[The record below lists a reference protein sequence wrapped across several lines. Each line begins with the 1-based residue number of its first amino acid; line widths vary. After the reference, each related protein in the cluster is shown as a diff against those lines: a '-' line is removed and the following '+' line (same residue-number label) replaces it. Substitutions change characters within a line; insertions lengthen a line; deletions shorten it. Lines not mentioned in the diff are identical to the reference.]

1 MATLTSRGL
10 TKSFGGLR
18 AVQNVTF
25 TARPGRI
32 LSIIGPNGA
41 GKTTVFNLLTGFI
54 ASDSGTVELDDRSLA
69 RMSPE
74 DRCRA
79 GLARTFQVVQPF
91 RGLTVLENVV
101 MGAMLRTSSIAE
113 AREAAAAVLDDLG
126 MSQLAGI
133 RAGSLPIGDRKRLE
147 MAKVLATRPSVLLL
161 DEVMGGLIPIEVQRM
176 IAFIH
181 GLRDRG
187 LAVVVIEHHMNA
199 VMRLSDEILVL
210 QNGEPIAQ
218 GSPTEIARDPKV
230 LSAYLG
236 PNFKADGDL

>member
-1 MATLTSRGL
+1 MATLTSSEL
-10 TKSFGGLR
+10 SKSFGGLR
-18 AVQNVTF
+18 AVQNVSF
-25 TARPGRI
+25 AARSGRI

-54 ASDSGTVELDDRSLA
+54 PADSGSVLLDDRPLA
-69 RMSPE
+69 GMSPE

-101 MGAMLRTSSIAE
+101 MGAMLRTASIAE
-113 AREAAAAVLDDLG
+113 AREAAAAILDDLG
-126 MSQLAGI
+126 MSRLAGI

-187 LAVVVIEHHMNA
+187 LAVVVIEHHMSA

-218 GSPTEIARDPKV
+218 GSPKEIARDPKV

-236 PNFKADGDL
+236 PNFKADGSL

>member
-1 MATLTSRGL
+1 MATLTSNGL
-10 TKSFGGLR
+10 SKSFGGLR
-18 AVQNVTF
+18 AVQNVSF
-25 TARPGRI
+25 VARPGRI

-54 ASDSGTVELDDRSLA
+54 PSDSGSVQLDDRSLA
-69 RMSPE
+69 GLSPE

-79 GLARTFQVVQPF
+79 GLVRTFQVVQPF
-91 RGLTVLENVV
+91 RGLSVLENVV

-126 MSQLAGI
+126 MARLGSV

-218 GSPTEIARDPKV
+218 GSPKEIAGDPKV

-236 PNFKADGDL
+236 PNFKADEGL

>member
-1 MATLTSRGL
+1 MATLTSSGL

-18 AVQNVTF
+18 AVKDVSF
-25 TARPGRI
+25 VARPGRI

-41 GKTTVFNLLTGFI
+41 GKTTFFNLLTGFI
-54 ASDSGTVELDDRSLA
+54 PLDSGSVQLGERSLA
-69 RMSPE
+69 GLSPE
-74 DRCRA
+74 DRCRG

-113 AREAAAAVLDDLG
+113 AREAAAMVLDDLG
-126 MSQLAGI
+126 MSRLAGI

-161 DEVMGGLIPIEVQRM
+161 DEVMGGLIPAEVQRM

-210 QNGEPIAQ
+210 QNGEPIAHGAPQ
-218 GSPTEIARDPKV
+218 EIARDPKV

-236 PNFKADGDL
+236 PNFTLTGV

>member
-1 MATLTSRGL
+1 MATLTSSGL
-10 TKSFGGLR
+10 SKSFGGLR
-18 AVQNVTF
+18 AVQNVSF
-25 TARPGRI
+25 TAQPGRI

-54 ASDSGTVELDDRSLA
+54 ASDSGTVQLDDRSLA
-69 RMSPE
+69 KMSPE

-101 MGAMLRTSSIAE
+101 MGAMLRTASIAE

-126 MSQLAGI
+126 MSPLAGM

-181 GLRDRG
+181 RLRDRG

-210 QNGEPIAQ
+210 QNGEPIAH
-218 GSPTEIARDPKV
+218 GSPKEIARDPEV

-236 PNFKADGDL
+236 PNFKAEGGH

>member
-1 MATLTSRGL
+1 MATLTTTGL
-10 TKSFGGLR
+10 AKSFGGLR
-18 AVQNVTF
+18 AVQNVSF
-25 TARPGRI
+25 VARPGRI

-54 ASDSGTVELDDRSLA
+54 PPDTGEVRLDDRPLGT
-69 RMSPE
+69 MSPE

-101 MGAMLRTSSIAE
+101 MGAMLRTGSIAE
-113 AREAAAAVLDDLG
+113 AREVARTVLDELG
-126 MSQLAGI
+126 MAKI
-133 RAGSLPIGDRKRLE
+133 AEMRAGSLPIGDRKRLE

-210 QNGEPIAQ
+210 QNGEPISHGTPQ
-218 GSPTEIARDPKV
+218 EIARDPKV

-236 PNFKADGDL
+236 PNFAMPGA